1 MRRLKPTVGNRAK
14 AVRNLRKTMMDQL
27 AMEDHPTHAVTVP
40 SSHLIP
46 KIDVFLAYLK
56 SLYQPVPY
64 WDALNAPPNEAARR
78 ADI

>member
-27 AMEDHPTHAVTVP
+27 VMEDHPTHAVTVP

-46 KIDVFLAYLK
+46 KIDVFLA
-56 SLYQPVPY
+56 
-64 WDALNAPPNEAARR
+64 
-78 ADI
+78 